1 MKLWAEFKTRWI
13 EIMIQM
19 PYNKQGLVIFTA
31 MNLYLNLM
39 LINLI
44 GEVLL

>member
-1 MKLWAEFKTRWI
+1 
-13 EIMIQM
+13 MIQM
-19 PYNKQGLVIFTA
+19 PYNKQGLVMFTA
-31 MNLYLNLM
+31 MNLYMNLV